1 MPSSSSVNSNT
12 RDFLVLHRSCKI
24 LTFLLSAAADRGVT
38 VLPAGVVDA
47 YPYDRPHAQ
56 EWHRDGQ
63 ALSADP
69 STQLPP
75 HCLNLFV
82 PLVDVTEHVGPTEF
96 WVGTH
101 QEPTYHALKTEQKVA
116 TTPTPEASPDASTA
130 TILAPA
136 GSAILFDYRTI
147 HRGGANSSGKRRRV
161 LYLTYATK
169 CVSLPRI
176 ARAERSDD

>member
-1 MPSSSSVNSNT
+1 M
-12 RDFLVLHRSCKI
+12 
-24 LTFLLSAAADRGVT
+24 
-38 VLPAGVVDA
+38 VDA

-101 QEPTYHALKTEQKVA
+101 QEPTYHALK
-116 TTPTPEASPDASTA
+116 
-130 TILAPA
+130 PA

-169 CVSLPRI
+169 CVSLPGLPEPRDQMI
-176 ARAERSDD
+176 KNNITHVFRCQLTLNT

>member
-1 MPSSSSVNSNT
+1 
-12 RDFLVLHRSCKI
+12 
-24 LTFLLSAAADRGVT
+24 
-38 VLPAGVVDA
+38 
-47 YPYDRPHAQ
+47 
-56 EWHRDGQ
+56 
-63 ALSADP
+63 
-69 STQLPP
+69 
-75 HCLNLFV
+75 V

-101 QEPTYHALKTEQKVA
+101 QEPTYHALKTEQKVT

>member
-1 MPSSSSVNSNT
+1 M
-12 RDFLVLHRSCKI
+12 
-24 LTFLLSAAADRGVT
+24 
-38 VLPAGVVDA
+38 VDA

-101 QEPTYHALKTEQKVA
+101 QEPTYHALKTEQKVT

-169 CVSLPRI
+169 CVSLPGFPEPRDQMI
-176 ARAERSDD
+176 KNNITHVFRCQLTLNT

>member
-1 MPSSSSVNSNT
+1 M
-12 RDFLVLHRSCKI
+12 
-24 LTFLLSAAADRGVT
+24 
-38 VLPAGVVDA
+38 DA

-101 QEPTYHALKTEQKVA
+101 QEPTYHALKTEQKVT

-169 CVSLPRI
+169 CVSLPGLPEPRDQMI
-176 ARAERSDD
+176 KKQHNPCLQMSINLEHMTLNCSA